1 MMSAI
6 SNFKFRLAVKK
17 INEGKVVAYPTEA
30 VYGLGCNPLDEE
42 AVLKLLDIKKRSV
55 DKGLILIASSLTQL
69 EPYLQL
75 NNQIVSKV
83 QATWPG
89 PVTWIIPVQAWV
101 PRWLRGNH
109 LSLAVRVTNHPVARQ
124 LCEENQGPLVSTS
137 ANVSSKLPATRS
149 WVVCKKLDWQEVFV
163 LSGKVGGLKQSTP
176 IFDVL
181 SHQKLR

>member
-1 MMSAI
+1 MMSGL

-42 AVLKLLDIKKRSV
+42 AVLKLLAIKKRSV

-75 NNQIVSKV
+75 NNQIISKV

-89 PVTWIIPVQAWV
+89 PVTWIIPAQAWV
-101 PRWLRGNH
+101 PQWLRGNH
-109 LSLAVRVTNHPVARQ
+109 LSLAVRVTNHPVAGL
-124 LCEENQGPLVSTS
+124 LCEENKGPLVSTS
-137 ANVSSKLPATRS
+137 ANISSKSPATQS
-149 WVVCKKLDWQEVFV
+149 WDVYKKLGGQEVFV
-163 LSGKVGGLKQSTP
+163 LPGKVGELKQSTP

-181 SHQKLR
+181 NHQKLR